1 MSKINFMD
9 FQCAIFD
16 LDGTLINST
25 GVWNKVDED
34 FFNRRNVI
42 MPPEFPQ
49 VIKTH
54 TLMSGAVYIKDRLSL
69 PESPED
75 IVKEWHD
82 AAVYAYHNDVRIKP
96 YVKELLELLKNSYG
110 YKIGLA
116 TSNTHELYDQCL
128 INNGIYDYFDSFTQS
143 DEVERLKGFPDI
155 YEKSAERMGV
165 PKEEC
170 IVFEDVYQAVKG
182 ARMGNFFTVAV
193 EDSAS
198 ADDREEIIKIADVYI
213 KSFREIGRASCR
225 ERV

>member
-198 ADDREEIIKIADVYI
+198 VDDREEIIKIADVYI
-213 KSFREIGRASCR
+213 KSFREL
-225 ERV
+225 V

>member
-143 DEVERLKGFPDI
+143 DEVERLKGSPDI

-213 KSFREIGRASCR
+213 KSFREL
-225 ERV
+225 V

>member
-182 ARMGNFFTVAV
+182 ARMGDFFTVAV

-213 KSFREIGRASCR
+213 KSFREL
-225 ERV
+225 V

>member
-116 TSNTHELYDQCL
+116 TSNAHELYDQCL

-213 KSFREIGRASCR
+213 KSFREL
-225 ERV
+225 V

>member
-1 MSKINFMD
+1 
-9 FQCAIFD
+9 
-16 LDGTLINST
+16 
-25 GVWNKVDED
+25 
-34 FFNRRNVI
+34 

-82 AAVYAYHNDVRIKP
+82 AAVFAYHNEVRIKP
-96 YVKELLELLKNSYG
+96 YVKELLELLKHEYG

-128 INNGIYDYFDSFTQS
+128 KNNGIYDYFDSFTQS

-155 YEKSAERMGV
+155 YEKAAERMGV
-165 PKEEC
+165 PKEKC

-198 ADDREEIIKIADVYI
+198 AGDREEIIKIADVYI
-213 KSFREIGRASCR
+213 KSFREL
-225 ERV
+225 V

>member
-82 AAVYAYHNDVRIKP
+82 AAVYAYHNEVGIKP

-213 KSFREIGRASCR
+213 KSFREL
-225 ERV
+225 V

>member
-96 YVKELLELLKNSYG
+96 YVKELLKLLKNSYG

-213 KSFREIGRASCR
+213 KSFREL
-225 ERV
+225 V

>member
-143 DEVERLKGFPDI
+143 DQVERVKGFPDI

-213 KSFREIGRASCR
+213 KSFREL
-225 ERV
+225 V

>member
-128 INNGIYDYFDSFTQS
+128 INNGVYDYFDSFTQS

-155 YEKSAERMGV
+155 YEKAAERMGV
-165 PKEEC
+165 PKEKC

-198 ADDREEIIKIADVYI
+198 AGDREEIIKIADVYI
-213 KSFREIGRASCR
+213 RSFREL
-225 ERV
+225 V

>member
-96 YVKELLELLKNSYG
+96 YVKELLKLLKNSYG

-116 TSNTHELYDQCL
+116 TSNSHELYDQCL

-213 KSFREIGRASCR
+213 KSFREL
-225 ERV
+225 V

>member
-82 AAVYAYHNDVRIKP
+82 AAVYAYHNDVRVKP

-213 KSFREIGRASCR
+213 KSFREL
-225 ERV
+225 V

>member
-82 AAVYAYHNDVRIKP
+82 AAVFAYHNEVGIKP

-213 KSFREIGRASCR
+213 KSFREL
-225 ERV
+225 V

>member
-96 YVKELLELLKNSYG
+96 YVKELLKLLKNSYG

-198 ADDREEIIKIADVYI
+198 AGDREEIIKIADVYI
-213 KSFREIGRASCR
+213 KSFREL
-225 ERV
+225 V

>member
-116 TSNTHELYDQCL
+116 TSNAHELYDQCL
-128 INNGIYDYFDSFTQS
+128 KNNGIYDYFDSFTQS

-213 KSFREIGRASCR
+213 KSFREL
-225 ERV
+225 V

>member
-198 ADDREEIIKIADVYI
+198 AGDREEIIKIADVYI
-213 KSFREIGRASCR
+213 KSFREL
-225 ERV
+225 V

>member
-96 YVKELLELLKNSYG
+96 YVKELLKLLKNSYG

-198 ADDREEIIKIADVYI
+198 AGDREEIIKIADVYI
-213 KSFREIGRASCR
+213 RSFREL
-225 ERV
+225 V

>member
-213 KSFREIGRASCR
+213 KSFREL
-225 ERV
+225 V

>member
-25 GVWNKVDED
+25 GVWNKVDVD

-213 KSFREIGRASCR
+213 KSFREL
-225 ERV
+225 V

>member
-69 PESPED
+69 LESPED

-82 AAVYAYHNDVRIKP
+82 AAVYAYHNGVRIKP

-213 KSFREIGRASCR
+213 KSFREL
-225 ERV
+225 V

>member
-96 YVKELLELLKNSYG
+96 YVKELLKLLKNSYG

-198 ADDREEIIKIADVYI
+198 VDDREEIIKIADVYI
-213 KSFREIGRASCR
+213 KNFREL
-225 ERV
+225 V

>member
-82 AAVYAYHNDVRIKP
+82 AAVYAYHNDIRIKP

-213 KSFREIGRASCR
+213 KSFREL
-225 ERV
+225 V

>member
-82 AAVYAYHNDVRIKP
+82 AAVYAYHNDVRVKP

-213 KSFREIGRASCR
+213 RSFREL
-225 ERV
+225 V

>member
-54 TLMSGAVYIKDRLSL
+54 TLMSGAVYIKDRLSM

-198 ADDREEIIKIADVYI
+198 AGDRGEIIKIADVYI
-213 KSFREIGRASCR
+213 RSFREL
-225 ERV
+225 V

>member
-82 AAVYAYHNDVRIKP
+82 AAVFAYHNEVRIKP
-96 YVKELLELLKNSYG
+96 YVKELLELLKHEYG

-155 YEKSAERMGV
+155 YEKAAERMGV
-165 PKEEC
+165 PKEKC

-198 ADDREEIIKIADVYI
+198 AGDREEIIKIADVYI
-213 KSFREIGRASCR
+213 KSFREL
-225 ERV
+225 V

>member
-96 YVKELLELLKNSYG
+96 YVKELLKLLKNSYG

-165 PKEEC
+165 SKEEC

-213 KSFREIGRASCR
+213 KSFREL
-225 ERV
+225 V

>member
-96 YVKELLELLKNSYG
+96 YVKELLKLLKNSYG

-198 ADDREEIIKIADVYI
+198 AGDREEIIKIADVYI
-213 KSFREIGRASCR
+213 KNFREL
-225 ERV
+225 V

>member
-110 YKIGLA
+110 YNIGLA

-213 KSFREIGRASCR
+213 KSFREL
-225 ERV
+225 V

>member
-198 ADDREEIIKIADVYI
+198 ADDRAEIIKIADVYI
-213 KSFREIGRASCR
+213 KSFREL
-225 ERV
+225 V

>member
-82 AAVYAYHNDVRIKP
+82 AAVYAYHNDVRIKQ

-198 ADDREEIIKIADVYI
+198 VDDREEIIKIADVYI
-213 KSFREIGRASCR
+213 KSFREL
-225 ERV
+225 V

>member
-82 AAVYAYHNDVRIKP
+82 AAVFAYHNEVRIKP

-213 KSFREIGRASCR
+213 KSFREL
-225 ERV
+225 V

>member
-54 TLMSGAVYIKDRLSL
+54 TLMSGAVYIKDRLSM

-82 AAVYAYHNDVRIKP
+82 AAVFAYHNDVRIKP

-213 KSFREIGRASCR
+213 KSFREL
-225 ERV
+225 V

>member
-1 MSKINFMD
+1 MD
-9 FQCAIFD
+9 FQCAIVD
-16 LDGTLINST
+16 LDGTLSNST

-82 AAVYAYHNDVRIKP
+82 AAVYAYHNDVRVKP

-198 ADDREEIIKIADVYI
+198 VDDREEIIKIADVYI
-213 KSFREIGRASCR
+213 KSFREL
-225 ERV
+225 V

>member
-82 AAVYAYHNDVRIKP
+82 AAVYAYHNDIRIKP
-96 YVKELLELLKNSYG
+96 YVKELLKLLKNSYG

-213 KSFREIGRASCR
+213 KSFREL
-225 ERV
+225 V

>member
-82 AAVYAYHNDVRIKP
+82 AAVYAYHNDVRVKP
-96 YVKELLELLKNSYG
+96 YVKELLKLLKNSYG

-193 EDSAS
+193 ADSAS
-198 ADDREEIIKIADVYI
+198 VDDREEIIKIADVYI
-213 KSFREIGRASCR
+213 KSFREL
-225 ERV
+225 V

>member
-213 KSFREIGRASCR
+213 KSFRDL
-225 ERV
+225 V

>member
-1 MSKINFMD
+1 MD

-82 AAVYAYHNDVRIKP
+82 AAVFAYHNEVRIKP
-96 YVKELLELLKNSYG
+96 YVKELLELLKHEYG

-128 INNGIYDYFDSFTQS
+128 KNNGIYDYFDSFTQS

-213 KSFREIGRASCR
+213 I
-225 ERV
+225 

>member
-1 MSKINFMD
+1 MSKVNFMD

-82 AAVYAYHNDVRIKP
+82 AAVYAYHNEVRIKP
-96 YVKELLELLKNSYG
+96 YVKELLKLLKNSYG

-213 KSFREIGRASCR
+213 KSFREL
-225 ERV
+225 V

>member
-82 AAVYAYHNDVRIKP
+82 AAVYDYHNDVRIKP

-213 KSFREIGRASCR
+213 KSFREL
-225 ERV
+225 V

>member
-82 AAVYAYHNDVRIKP
+82 AAVYAYHNEVRIKP

-155 YEKSAERMGV
+155 YEKAAERMGV
-165 PKEEC
+165 PKEKC

-198 ADDREEIIKIADVYI
+198 VGDREEIIKIADVYI
-213 KSFREIGRASCR
+213 KSFREL
-225 ERV
+225 V

>member
-96 YVKELLELLKNSYG
+96 YVKELLKLLNNSYG

-213 KSFREIGRASCR
+213 KSFREL
-225 ERV
+225 V